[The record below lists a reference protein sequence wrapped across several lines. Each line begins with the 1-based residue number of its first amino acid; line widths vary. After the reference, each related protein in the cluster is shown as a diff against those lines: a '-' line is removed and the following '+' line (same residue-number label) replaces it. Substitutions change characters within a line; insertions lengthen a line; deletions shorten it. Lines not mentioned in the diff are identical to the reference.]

1 MSCMYNVPVEK
12 TDRINFRV
20 APKLHRALRAY
31 ARRYDRS
38 ESDVIREA
46 VVRFIEADKP
56 RRRTGGK
63 NKR

>member
-1 MSCMYNVPVEK
+1 MYNVPVEK

-46 VVRFIEADKP
+46 VVRFIEDDRSREK
-56 RRRTGGK
+56 RGGK
-63 NKR
+63 KKR

>member
-1 MSCMYNVPVEK
+1 MYNVPVEK

-20 APKLHRALRAY
+20 GPKLHRALRAY

-46 VVRFIEADKP
+46 VVRFIEADHP
-56 RRRTGGK
+56 RQKKGRTK
-63 NKR
+63 KR